1 MADNNEAE
9 KYNGGRVTT
18 RQFFE
23 ELLALTESISKFRC
37 EILESNGEILS
48 RLDNVD
54 RKLVWQKEDRDLL
67 ARQLA
72 IVANLAKENANAVMV
87 LAERL

>member
-1 MADNNEAE
+1 MADNDEAD
-9 KYNGGRVTT
+9 KYNGRVTT
-18 RQFFE
+18 KQFFE
-23 ELLALTESISKFRC
+23 ELLTLTESISKFRC

-54 RKLVWQKEDRDLL
+54 RKLVGQKEDRDLL

-72 IVANLAKENANAVMV
+72 IVANLARENANAVLV
-87 LAERL
+87 LSERL

>member
-9 KYNGGRVTT
+9 KYNGRVTT
-18 RQFFE
+18 KQFFE
-23 ELLALTESISKFRC
+23 ELLALTESISQFRC
-37 EILESNGEILS
+37 EILESNEEILS

-54 RKLVWQKEDRDLL
+54 RKLVGQKEDRDLL

-72 IVANLAKENANAVMV
+72 IVANLAKENASAIMI

>member
-9 KYNGGRVTT
+9 KYNGRVTT
-18 RQFFE
+18 KQFFE
-23 ELLALTESISKFRC
+23 ELLTLTESISQFRC

-54 RKLVWQKEDRDLL
+54 RKLVGQKEDRDLL

-72 IVANLAKENANAVMV
+72 IVASLAKENANAVLV
-87 LAERL
+87 LSERL

>member
-9 KYNGGRVTT
+9 KYNGRVTT
-18 RQFFE
+18 KQFFE
-23 ELLALTESISKFRC
+23 ELLALTESISQFRC
-37 EILESNGEILS
+37 EILESNEEILS

-54 RKLVWQKEDRDLL
+54 RKLVGQKEDRDLL

>member
-9 KYNGGRVTT
+9 KYNGRVTT
-18 RQFFE
+18 KQFFE

-54 RKLVWQKEDRDLL
+54 RKLVGQKEDRDLL

-72 IVANLAKENANAVMV
+72 IVANLAKENASAIMI

>member
-1 MADNNEAE
+1 MADNNESE
-9 KYNGGRVTT
+9 KYNGRVTT

-23 ELLALTESISKFRC
+23 ELLVLTESISQFRC
-37 EILESNGEILS
+37 EILESNEEILS

-54 RKLVWQKEDRDLL
+54 RKLVGQKEDRDLL